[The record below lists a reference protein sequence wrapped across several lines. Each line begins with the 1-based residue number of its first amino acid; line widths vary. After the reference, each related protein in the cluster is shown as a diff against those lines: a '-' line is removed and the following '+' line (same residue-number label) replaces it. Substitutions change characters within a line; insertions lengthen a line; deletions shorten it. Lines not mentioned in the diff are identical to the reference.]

1 VEKLLSEKEE
11 KYMATHNATID
22 RKDNSATLKLTLNT
36 EELNI
41 TLTEDNPNEVK
52 SVFNK
57 LLIHLKDGEIDF
69 SLTDTI
75 DDLYFHICKEYI
87 TQLNSELKST
97 YTELKDNGLLK
108 TLE

>member
-1 VEKLLSEKEE
+1 
-11 KYMATHNATID
+11 MATHNATIE
-22 RKDNSATLKLTLNT
+22 RKENNSATLKLTLGT

-57 LLIHLKDGEIDF
+57 LLLHLKNGDIDF
-69 SLTDTI
+69 NLTDTK

-87 TQLNSELKST
+87 TQLNAELKST
-97 YTELKDNGLLK
+97 YSELQDNGLLNVVA
-108 TLE
+108 